1 MCWVLILSLWRSH
14 DWRVPSAPH
23 PHLLHPTKPHINEA
37 PILIG
42 LLLPILIGLF
52 LHILIR
58 FSFPI
63 LIRFSADLWRGT
75 SARPELICWIKIKLS
90 KSSQF
95 LSLSLPYGFNIPQR
109 SIFPTAWTILQVQIP
124 YKFLSNKLWKIF
136 LSVYE
141 AVMHF
146 AACLSGDYRS
156 NSGPNTISATNITP
170 TSFASADLADFLC
183 TISKLGVPSVLFEWV
198 SEWVRVLN

>member
-37 PILIG
+37 SILIG
-42 LLLPILIGLF
+42 FLLPILIGLF

-95 LSLSLPYGFNIPQR
+95 LSLSHLFPMA
-109 SIFPTAWTILQVQIP
+109 SIFLNDPFSQQLELFFK
-124 YKFLSNKLWKIF
+124 YKFHNFLSNKLWKIF
-136 LSVYE
+136 LQ
-141 AVMHF
+141 
-146 AACLSGDYRS
+146 CLWSS
-156 NSGPNTISATNITP
+156 NA
-170 TSFASADLADFLC
+170 LC
-183 TISKLGVPSVLFEWV
+183 RL
-198 SEWVRVLN
+198 SEWRLSQQFRPQHHISNQHNTNKLCLCWFGWFLVYHI